1 MKVTQIKTLGALP
14 LTPQPTHST
23 EKVGGGGATLKE
35 NKKFL
40 ILGGIIMTT
49 QTKNTPY
56 QVGDIFYSSWGYE
69 QTNVTF
75 WQIVKLTEKTAWF
88 RPVKK
93 QTIDIHTSMSGTTAP
108 IPNEFIDYPLAKTKD
123 SIVRKRINPNH
134 PNELYGNR
142 SWDTFYRYD
151 GQPVYESS
159 YY

>member
-1 MKVTQIKTLGALP
+1 MI
-14 LTPQPTHST
+14 
-23 EKVGGGGATLKE
+23 
-35 NKKFL
+35 
-40 ILGGIIMTT
+40 T
-49 QTKNTPY
+49 QTKNMPY

-93 QTIDIHTSMSGTTAP
+93 QTVKTYTSMSGETIP
-108 IPNEFIDYPLAKTKD
+108 VPNEFIEYPLARTKD
-123 SIVRKRINPNH
+123 SIVRKRINSALY

-142 SWDTFYRYD
+142 SWDTFYRYN

>member
-1 MKVTQIKTLGALP
+1 MI
-14 LTPQPTHST
+14 
-23 EKVGGGGATLKE
+23 
-35 NKKFL
+35 
-40 ILGGIIMTT
+40 T

-93 QTIDIHTSMSGTTAP
+93 QTVGIYTSMSGTTAP
-108 IPNEFIDYPLAKTKD
+108 IPNEFIDYPLARTKD